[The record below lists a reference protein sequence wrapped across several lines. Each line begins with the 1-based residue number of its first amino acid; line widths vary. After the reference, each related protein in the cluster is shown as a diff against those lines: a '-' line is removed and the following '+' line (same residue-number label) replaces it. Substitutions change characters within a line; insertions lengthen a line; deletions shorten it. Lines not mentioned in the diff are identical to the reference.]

1 MIIIS
6 RIAQRALTI
15 FLIILL
21 CGNSYYLVSKFVF
34 KNDLPMLFGY
44 GNAIIVSGSM
54 EPAISV
60 DDMIVFRKQREYS
73 VGDIVLYND
82 GFVNVTHRIVEINGD
97 QVITKGDANNAADK
111 PFLKSAIKG
120 KVLWSVPGIGRLI
133 NFIITP
139 LGLFLIVISALLII

>member
-1 MIIIS
+1 
-6 RIAQRALTI
+6 
-15 FLIILL
+15 
-21 CGNSYYLVSKFVF
+21 
-34 KNDLPMLFGY
+34 MLFGY

-111 PFLKSAIKG
+111 PF
-120 KVLWSVPGIGRLI
+120 
-133 NFIITP
+133 
-139 LGLFLIVISALLII
+139 